1 MGKFLV
7 QEVPHPQDIKG
18 AGTLRTSNSAR
29 GLIRVIHTSS
39 QRLGIAE
46 TQPRIMAV
54 GSISDSKLD
63 GPVNKKGRW
72 EDECIGF
79 TRKDL
84 EDIFQPNEDA
94 LVITLRIGGFDVKG
108 VMIDQGSG
116 AEIMYPDLYEGLRLT
131 PEDLAPYDSP
141 LVAFDGT
148 VVMPAG

>member
-1 MGKFLV
+1 
-7 QEVPHPQDIKG
+7 
-18 AGTLRTSNSAR
+18 
-29 GLIRVIHTSS
+29 
-39 QRLGIAE
+39 
-46 TQPRIMAV
+46 MAV

-84 EDIFQPNEDA
+84 EDIFQPHEDA

-116 AEIMYPDLYEGLRLT
+116 AKIMYLDLYEGLGLT
-131 PEDLAPYDSP
+131 PENLAPYDSP